1 MHSPQ
6 IINQIVP
13 STLISDHQVEFEL
26 QTSSQHLL
34 NLLET
39 LKLHSLTQMKN
50 LVELTAVDSPTATL
64 RFYVTY
70 FLLSTQTNSRL
81 HVSVQTNEILPIISV
96 TSLFNS
102 ANWYERETWDLFGIM
117 FANHPDL
124 RRILTDYG
132 FEGYPFRKDFPING
146 YIELRFDEEK
156 YLISYEPIQLT
167 QEYRLFN
174 FLSPWENL
182 Y

>member
-102 ANWYERETWDLFGIM
+102 AN
-117 FANHPDL
+117 
-124 RRILTDYG
+124 
-132 FEGYPFRKDFPING
+132 
-146 YIELRFDEEK
+146 
-156 YLISYEPIQLT
+156 
-167 QEYRLFN
+167 
-174 FLSPWENL
+174 
-182 Y
+182 